1 MSTLLSALNSTWDVN
16 LHGLQIRGMTLSSD
30 ASSLQSFYS
39 LDTGFVQMEKLNKML
54 NGVNNEMELRVEV

>member
-39 LDTGFVQMEKLNKML
+39 LDTGFVQVEKLNKML

>member
-39 LDTGFVQMEKLNKML
+39 LDTGFIQMEKLNKML